1 MPQITIQNIRNKT
14 VTFQELSKTV
24 LKIFQ
29 ENQLHWMHACGGNGR
44 CTTCKMTVLDG
55 AENLSPLS
63 RLELKMQQA
72 ARLEF
77 NERLACQS
85 IPSGD
90 LVVKVPDQ
98 NKLPHITYTD

>member
-14 VTFQELSKTV
+14 VAFKDFTKTV

-29 ENQLHWMHACGGNGR
+29 ENQVDWMHACGGNGR
-44 CTTCKMTVLDG
+44 CTTCKMVVLSG
-55 AENLSPLS
+55 AENLGPLS
-63 RLELKMQQA
+63 HLELKMQQA
-72 ARLEF
+72 YRLEAD
-77 NERLACQS
+77 ERLACQS
-85 IPSGD
+85 IPSGN